1 MRSAHELHYCNRI
14 VAYLDILG
22 FRRLVLQSHDDAERT
37 IRRLDETIQHTL
49 HCLTLYAGADW
60 FSVKLFSDCFC
71 ISCGEGDLSTLL
83 MEMSF
88 LQYYLAS
95 NGIFVRG
102 GLSVGRHFENARIIF
117 SEGLVRAYEL
127 QCPDQYPRVL
137 IDPAVVE
144 LIRAERSEGCRNEL
158 LGFVLQ
164 GIDGVYFL
172 DYLNYA
178 GSEGDFDKE
187 EMLQAHKDAILAQV
201 ALNGTRQ
208 EILAK
213 YRWLAEYHNFKFDES
228 FTEDECVEG
237 YFQTLRERLC
247 IPQTTFPSFKRI
259 DHTE

>member
-1 MRSAHELHYCNRI
+1 MSSAPEFHYCNRI

-22 FRRLVLQSHDDAERT
+22 FRRLVLQSHEDAERT

-49 HCLTLYAGADW
+49 EFLALDAGADW

-71 ISCGEGDLSTLL
+71 ISCGEEDLGTLL
-83 MEMSF
+83 TEMSF
-88 LQYYLAS
+88 LQYHLACD
-95 NGIFVRG
+95 GIFVRG
-102 GLSVGRHFENARIIF
+102 GLSVGRHFENTRIIF
-117 SEGLVRAYEL
+117 SEGLIRAYEL
-127 QCPDQYPRVL
+127 QCPDPYPRFL

-164 GIDGVYFL
+164 GFDGVCFL
-172 DYLNYA
+172 DYLNYS
-178 GSEGDFDKE
+178 GYEGDWDKE
-187 EMLQAHKDAILAQV
+187 DLLQSHKDAITEQV
-201 ALNGTRQ
+201 ALNGSRP

-228 FTEDECVEG
+228 FTEDEWVEG
-237 YFQTLRERLC
+237 YFETLRERLR
-247 IPQTTFPSFKRI
+247 IPQTAFPLFKRI